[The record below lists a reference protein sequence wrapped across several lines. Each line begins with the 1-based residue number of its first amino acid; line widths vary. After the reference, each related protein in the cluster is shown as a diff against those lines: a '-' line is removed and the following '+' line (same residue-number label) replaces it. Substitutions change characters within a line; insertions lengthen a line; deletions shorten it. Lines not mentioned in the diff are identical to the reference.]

1 MPDSVSAS
9 WWKVVDGGIEFS
21 VRVTPNARR
30 SEVVGVEAGVVRA
43 KVAAPPEGGRANDEL
58 CRLVA
63 EWFGVRN
70 SAISIVRGHSSR
82 IKTVRVDGV
91 NGPPSS

>member
-1 MPDSVSAS
+1 M
-9 WWKVVDGGIEFS
+9 DGGIEFAI
-21 VRVTPNARR
+21 RATPNARR
-30 SEVVGVEAGVVRA
+30 SEVVGVVDEVVRV

-58 CRLVA
+58 CRVVA

-91 NGPPSS
+91 KGPPES

>member
-1 MPDSVSAS
+1 MPDSDSAS
-9 WWKVVDGGIEFS
+9 WWRVVDGGIEFS
-21 VRVTPNARR
+21 VRATPNAGR
-30 SEVVGVEAGVVRA
+30 SEVVGVVDEVVRV

-58 CRLVA
+58 CRVVA

-91 NGPPSS
+91 KGPPES